1 MQIETHDSHDERTFI
16 LSDDMVSA
24 SISDLEKMIYEFIK
38 NDDRNIVIDLINI
51 YKIDSMSLATLIRI
65 KNKLTENNRKMVLV
79 NPSDGVMRVLELAG
93 LESFL
98 LG

>member
-1 MQIETHDSHDERTFI
+1 MRIETTDSHDERTFLI
-16 LSDDMVSA
+16 NDDTASA
-24 SISDLEKMIYEFIK
+24 AITELEKMIYEFIK
-38 NDDRNIVIDLINI
+38 NDERNVVIDLALI

-65 KNKLTENNRKMVLV
+65 KNKLTENNRKMILV

>member
-1 MQIETHDSHDERTFI
+1 
-16 LSDDMVSA
+16 
-24 SISDLEKMIYEFIK
+24 
-38 NDDRNIVIDLINI
+38 
-51 YKIDSMSLATLIRI
+51 MSLATLIRI
-65 KNKLTENNRKMVLV
+65 KNKLTENHRKMVLV

>member
-1 MQIETHDSHDERTFI
+1 MQIETTDSHDERTFI
-16 LSDDMVSA
+16 LSDEMVTS
-24 SISDLEKMIYEFIK
+24 SISDLEKTIYEFIK
-38 NDDRNIVIDLINI
+38 NDERNVVIDLVNI

-65 KNKLTENNRKMVLV
+65 KNKLTENHRKMVLV